1 MSPDTISTESYAKV
15 GSNSKVKDP
24 TTGVTGG
31 GPLPATTLK
40 FDAVNWMSYVIG
52 ADFAGVLQ
60 CHQRLRQGVDGAL
73 GVVFGQG
80 LGALLHLIP
89 G

>member
-52 ADFAGVLQ
+52 ADFADVAATAPNA
-60 CHQRLRQGVDGAL
+60 R
-73 GVVFGQG
+73 
-80 LGALLHLIP
+80 IP
-89 G
+89 PSNAA